1 MKKLMLGLVLALSLT
16 GCSNIFNMDTTKQ
29 TLSFVTSATNLKYY
43 YESGDIVNFI
53 DTVELEEDEITRV
66 LTALESIDRS
76 KKALK
81 VFEDDPR
88 LVITDM
94 ETVIFEYQK
103 IKAAYGE
110 IKSVV
115 VENFDE
121 YEPKAKASFV
131 EFDIA
136 ARTLDEQ
143 FKDMVDAV
151 ESNAALM
158 TALRLADTAIKIAAT
173 L

>member
-1 MKKLMLGLVLALSLT
+1 MKKLTLGLVLALSMT
-16 GCSNIFNMDTTKQ
+16 GCSGFNMDATKQ
-29 TLSFVTSATNLKYY
+29 TLSFVTSAANLKYY
-43 YESGDIVNFI
+43 YESGDVVNFI
-53 DTVELEEDEITRV
+53 DSVELTDDEITRV
-66 LTALESIDRS
+66 ITALEAIDKS
-76 KKALK
+76 KKTLK
-81 VFEDDPR
+81 VFEDEPKM
-88 LVITDM
+88 VITDM
-94 ETVIFEYQK
+94 ETVIYEYQK

-115 VENFDE
+115 VTNFDD
-121 YEPKAKASFV
+121 YKPKAKASFI
-131 EFDIA
+131 EFDVA

-151 ESNAALM
+151 ERNAALM